1 MGMFMQPQGH
11 VQVVANTVDFAM
23 NPQDALNAPRWQW
36 IEGKTVYLEREVPA
50 HIAQEL
56 ADRGHKIVILNDN
69 DCMGKGEII
78 WRMEN
83 GVLCGG
89 AEPRADGTVAAW

>member
-1 MGMFMQPQGH
+1 M
-11 VQVVANTVDFAM
+11 
-23 NPQDALNAPRWQW
+23 PRAGSGSKERQF
-36 IEGKTVYLEREVPA
+36 ISEREVPA